1 MRSSNVGY
9 QEGLD
14 KKTYFH
20 IIISYLQSLGIFF
33 ICFKIFFSVKAATD
47 KQEREAASSKL
58 KITLAHSLT
67 GGVVACAAA
76 TRAKAE
82 HYLIMSNY
90 PKRIYVLPTPRPRGM
105 AVPRVVPS
113 LTPSPSPPQRQL
125 KRVLQPVDTEQ
136 IVAELLGDDMG
147 PSGPRKRERLNHL
160 SQEEKMDR
168 RKMKNRVAAQNAR
181 DKKKERSGKIDEV
194 MRDLVAENVRLR
206 AENEQLR
213 RQNEELLLQQQQ
225 QQTQYIHTPC
235 YTPEHNTATPTD
247 ENIYSNVVYEEEV
260 VDEQQ
265 DGSDR
270 RAVVVVE
277 EEADQHAF
285 ESAVFIN
292 APQPWDK
299 ANRSKSDNSNEDSH
313 NVTTIAQLSNSPS
326 KRGANGHHQEEQQ
339 LERIIDH
346 LKTPSDGEFDQFV
359 ANYIEEGSH
368 FPTPSSVGSGGSSVY
383 SAPSETCETFSTASA
398 SGSLALSPS
407 MSSNGSCDWND
418 DFFNDNAFGDDQQM
432 MPMPEEDPDAL
443 IDPGNWNFES
453 FDDSDIDLNFFQ

>member
-1 MRSSNVGY
+1 
-9 QEGLD
+9 
-14 KKTYFH
+14 
-20 IIISYLQSLGIFF
+20 
-33 ICFKIFFSVKAATD
+33 
-47 KQEREAASSKL
+47 
-58 KITLAHSLT
+58 
-67 GGVVACAAA
+67 
-76 TRAKAE
+76 
-82 HYLIMSNY
+82 MSNY
-90 PKRIYVLPTPRPRGM
+90 PKRIFVLPPPRPRGM

-235 YTPEHNTATPTD
+235 YTPEHNTTTPTD

-292 APQPWDK
+292 APLPWDK

-313 NVTTIAQLSNSPS
+313 NVTTIAQLHNSPS
-326 KRGANGHHQEEQQ
+326 KRTDSNSNNKKVNLNTYLSILSLLCTNQGQPT
-339 LERIIDH
+339 
-346 LKTPSDGEFDQFV
+346 TPSDGEFDQFV

-368 FPTPSSVGSGGSSVY
+368 FPTPSTSVGSGGSSVY

-398 SGSLALSPS
+398 CGSLALSPS

-418 DFFNDNAFGDDQQM
+418 DFFNGTAFEADQQM
-432 MPMPEEDPDAL
+432 MPMSEEDPDAL
-443 IDPGNWNFES
+443 IDPGNWNFEN
-453 FDDSDIDLNFFQ
+453 FDDSDIDLDFFK